1 MQTLHPKVKVPA
13 VVGAIITIG
22 LAVLSAVGA
31 NVPDAAAVCTGAVT
45 AINTVAGY
53 LTYSE

>member
-13 VVGAIITIG
+13 VVGTVITVDR
-22 LAVLSAVGA
+22 AVLTAVGS
-31 NVPDAAAVCTGAVT
+31 NVPEVAPICTGAVT
-45 AINTVAGY
+45 AINTIAGY